1 MRTQAGEGSQYFLA
15 FLWLER
21 TLPAGPGAKDGVA
34 SVHLVPCLGPRPLPF
49 TGDGCGV

>member
-1 MRTQAGEGSQYFLA
+1 MRTQA

-21 TLPAGPGAKDGVA
+21 TLPAGPGAKTGVA

-49 TGDGCGV
+49 TGEDCEVFKVRQYFF